1 MKQHKTGI
9 LIGFA
14 IASLLVIAAVAVKG
28 FLQKA
33 PTLLKE
39 KTEVLGESVKDDIS
53 EGISST
59 VNSLVQKTVNET
71 KTVVSEKAVELEK
84 QLLTTIEKEVS
95 NLTAYQIQALKTQ
108 ICTNWG
114 VIPQQIP
121 GASTTLI
128 ISPSP

>member
-39 KTEVLGESVKDDIS
+39 KTEVLGEAVKDDIS

-59 VNSLVQKTVNET
+59 VNTLVQKTVNET

-95 NLTAYQIQALKTQ
+95 NLTASQIQTLKTQ

-114 VIPQQIP
+114 VLPAQMP
-121 GASTTLI
+121 GASTTPTV
-128 ISPSP
+128 SPSP

>member
-1 MKQHKTGI
+1 MKRTKTSI
-9 LIGFA
+9 L
-14 IASLLVIAAVAVKG
+14 LLLAAVSLAAIGIVAVRG

-33 PTLLKE
+33 PMLLKE
-39 KTEVLGESVKDDIS
+39 KTEVLGEAVKDDIS

-59 VNSLVQKTVNET
+59 VNTLVQKTVNET